1 MFTILSVAADGMK
14 SEILLSLAHLS
25 GLNIIYKWEVHE
37 YYTSFN
43 HWICFY
49 FFFLFYSISCL
60 LCFFIHINKFNA
72 SMLLFVWFSIQLLI
86 FRNTRVMLLARNFSE
101 FYYFAH
107 TDKME
112 APPSCRLMSKNK
124 QIFKSLQNTIKI
136 VINQKLILNINEIER
151 ENWH

>member
-1 MFTILSVAADGMK
+1 
-14 SEILLSLAHLS
+14 
-25 GLNIIYKWEVHE
+25 
-37 YYTSFN
+37 
-43 HWICFY
+43 
-49 FFFLFYSISCL
+49 
-60 LCFFIHINKFNA
+60 
-72 SMLLFVWFSIQLLI
+72 MLLFVWFSIQFLI

-112 APPSCRLMSKNK
+112 APPSCRLMSENK

-151 ENWH
+151 EN